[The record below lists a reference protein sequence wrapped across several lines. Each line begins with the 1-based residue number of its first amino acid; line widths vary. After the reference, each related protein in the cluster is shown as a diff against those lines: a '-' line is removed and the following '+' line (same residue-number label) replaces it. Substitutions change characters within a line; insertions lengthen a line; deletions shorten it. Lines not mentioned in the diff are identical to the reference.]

1 MSGQT
6 SSLEEEQAAA
16 RKAAVEAFD
25 GDAELAESWLN
36 QPIKAIGNEKPIDLM
51 NSLERIR
58 ILRGIIKKL
67 EHGFP

>member
-6 SSLEEEQAAA
+6 RSLEEEQAAA
-16 RKAAVEAFD
+16 RKAVIEAFD

-58 ILRGIIKKL
+58 ILRGLIKKL
-67 EHGFP
+67 EQRL

>member
-1 MSGQT
+1 MNDQT
-6 SSLEEEQAAA
+6 DSQEEQRAAWN
-16 RKAAVEAFD
+16 AAVEVFE

-36 QPIKAIGNEKPIDLM
+36 QPIKALGNEKPIDVM

-58 ILRGIIKKL
+58 ALRGIMNKL